1 MAYTTQYIGSRYV
14 PIFAD
19 PAEWNSARTYEPLTI
34 VLNEGNSYTSR
45 QFVPVGVQLTNT
57 DYWLETGNYNAQ
69 VEAYRQE
76 VLLYSHAQKTYSSVA
91 NMISDSTITANM
103 IVATASY
110 YEGLGYGGACY
121 LVNTAAAA
129 ETDSI
134 RLNNGLYAN
143 LIIGNELFP
152 EQLGAYGDGT
162 HDDTNCF
169 KQAVSICQNMIVNKE
184 SITGTTYNIPVIR
197 LMSHKYGISS
207 TIAITEP
214 LRIIGNGTQ
223 TVLIPLNAM
232 QYMFT
237 VMGVSSTIGKN
248 EESEMLNPIIEGFCI
263 DGINRSIAIEYV
275 FYLKS
280 MDNLLMKNIWC
291 KSLYG
296 GLMHLDGVRESMFE
310 NLFTRFC
317 GNENAY
323 LIDMTRVLAGDITN
337 ICTFNNIHFIFP
349 FCPTVYANNVQG
361 IIFNNVEIHG
371 MFRSVINE
379 LSSTYKFVHNT
390 YNEGISFF
398 EITDRVIQFYMNN
411 LMIVYVPDGGAI
423 NISKNSTV
431 CINGQ
436 IRVNLNTEESVTGVS
451 VSSNSTLHNQLSVI
465 SVNKPFVCDST
476 SHIYGMN
483 TQLTNVSQSYAS
495 PAQTWNSGTQNNYQY
510 SMTDSY
516 NNTIANSVCTHYYQ
530 TFKLANQSNG
540 IHFGY
545 GQYNSH
551 PLLKIDEGGMFI
563 VPKIHAST
571 LTNEIN
577 SDPEV
582 EGMLYISD
590 SGYLCITY
598 GGRERAVFNLNK

>member
-1 MAYTTQYIGSRYV
+1 MAVTEYIGPLV
-14 PIFAD
+14 GPVFAD
-19 PAEWNSARTYEPLTI
+19 PAEWTPTRSYEALTV
-34 VLNEGNSYTSR
+34 VLNEGNSYTAR
-45 QFVPVGVQLTNT
+45 QDVPIGVEITNENF
-57 DYWLETGNYNAQ
+57 WLETGNYNAQ

-91 NMISDSTITANM
+91 DMISDSTIKANM

-110 YEGLGYGGACY
+110 YEGLDYGGACY
-121 LVNTAAAA
+121 LVNTTAAAD
-129 ETDSI
+129 TDSI

-152 EQLGAYGDGT
+152 EQLGAYGDGK

-169 KQAVSICQNMIVNKE
+169 KQAVSICQNMVVQKE

-223 TVLIPLNAM
+223 TVFIPLNAM

-237 VMGVSSTIGKN
+237 VMGVSSTAGQN
-248 EESEMLNPIIEGFCI
+248 EETEMLSPIIEGFCI

-291 KSLYG
+291 KSIYG

-323 LIDMTRVLAGDITN
+323 LIDMTRVLSGDVTN

-349 FCPTVYANNVQG
+349 FCPTVYANNVNG

-398 EITDRVIQFYMNN
+398 EITDANPLYINN
-411 LMIVYVPDGGAI
+411 LIIVYVPDGGAI

-436 IRVNLNTEESVTGVS
+436 ILGNLNTEESVTGVS
-451 VSSNSTLHNQLSVI
+451 VSSNSTLHNQLSVV

-476 SHIYGMN
+476 SYIYGMN
-483 TQLTNVSQSYAS
+483 TQLPNIPISYVS
-495 PAQTWNSGTQNNYQY
+495 PLQTWNIGTQNNYHY

-516 NNTIANSVCTHYYQ
+516 DNTIANSVCTHYYQ

-545 GQYNSH
+545 GQYTNK

-571 LTNEIN
+571 LTNEIS

-582 EGMLYISD
+582 DGMLYISD
-590 SGYLCITY
+590 TGYLCVMY
-598 GGRERAVFNLNK
+598 GGRERALFNLNN